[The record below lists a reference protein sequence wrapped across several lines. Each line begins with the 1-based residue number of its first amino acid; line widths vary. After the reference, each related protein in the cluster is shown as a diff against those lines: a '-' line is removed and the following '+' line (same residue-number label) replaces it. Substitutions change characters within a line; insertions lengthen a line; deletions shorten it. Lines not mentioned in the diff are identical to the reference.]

1 MDERDG
7 PAAPAI
13 KFVIVARAAPAMG

>member
-7 PAAPAI
+7 RAAPAI